1 MLLLATAPFF
11 LLSCKRKSGDD
22 FVRLTNVGKNYYD
35 KGEAEKA
42 VAAFQKA
49 LALNPTHPDA
59 HLNLANA
66 CLLANQP
73 ENALQHAQEVLK
85 LERDSGAA
93 HYVRGCAYLRLGQ
106 LTNAVQSLQEAKKI
120 DRTIN
125 AVSFQLGRAHQ
136 QLGQLEEAL
145 EQFQEVVQF
154 EPEHAAAHYNLSQV
168 LVRLGRADEANQ
180 ALAQHQKINAGKAGR
195 PTDPAIFERCQHT
208 QARLPFKLQQPDRNG
223 VTIRFADIT
232 ASAFG
237 GNAKNYHG
245 PVGVIDLRHD
255 GHNDLFVTESNGF
268 RLLLNTNG
276 AFQPRGDLL
285 PGIPDANYGRVLVA
299 DLNNDKYEDVAVL
312 GDKGSHVFKFA
323 TNDAVTD
330 ISKFSRLNEL
340 SANDGIVADMDFT
353 AKLDLIAIAGASNS
367 VRVLRNLGHPYF
379 SENTTNSGL
388 PLSLTG
394 ARQLLI
400 EDWNNDD
407 LQDLFVTREG
417 EPPLLLIK
425 QRGGPLLA
433 TNLTANW
440 PAGSVIAA
448 GDLNNDLRS
457 DLVIASKDQLV
468 CIFNGLTEQRTLSLA
483 GQPVT
488 SLSLLDYDSDGW
500 LDIIGAGAGL
510 RLWRNLGN
518 AGFEER
524 TSATGLD
531 KVVTGQVQAVVDAD
545 FDNDCDTDLLLTLGD
560 KSLQLLRN
568 NGGNANRQIK
578 IHLVGNKSNAS
589 GLGIR
594 LDVATGGLRLSRRVT
609 KLPVEIGVGPNR
621 QLDSLTVHWF
631 DLDLTYADV
640 KVDSCSVHTLDE
652 ATLPTGS
659 CPYLYAWDGK
669 QFRFVTDLLGAA
681 PAGLRLT
688 DTRFIDAD
696 PEEYVWIGDESLF
709 PPRDGYHVLQIT
721 EELREVLYLDEAKLV
736 VVDHPPETEVH
747 TTGKLRPGK
756 PFPPHEILTLHKP
769 RPLLKAINHQGTD
782 VTAALQQAD
791 GAVVS
796 PTQLRIPQ
804 LRGLAEPHSVT
815 LDFGELPLERPL
827 VLALTGWLRFGGG
840 MANVAASHNPDLPFP
855 FPTLEAETA
864 DGKWSQVDVVAG
876 APAGKTKRIVIDL
889 SGKLPAGSKR
899 LRIRTAFEIH
909 WDRIALLEKRD
920 NSQTRI
926 TTLAPDKSH
935 LHWRG
940 FSEYEA
946 LPWTQP
952 LTPDYETVSP
962 LARWTLNPTGWC
974 TRYGE
979 MGELIAQ
986 PDNALAL
993 INAGDELTL
1002 SFASDR
1008 LPSRPEG
1015 AVRDFF
1021 LYSVGWDKDSDFHC
1035 ELGWQV
1041 EPLPWSGMDDQR
1053 YGHQA
1058 RPVFPTDALMKKF
1071 NTRWVGPYT
1080 LTKRK

>member
-1 MLLLATAPFF
+1 
-11 LLSCKRKSGDD
+11 
-22 FVRLTNVGKNYYD
+22 
-35 KGEAEKA
+35 
-42 VAAFQKA
+42 
-49 LALNPTHPDA
+49 
-59 HLNLANA
+59 
-66 CLLANQP
+66 
-73 ENALQHAQEVLK
+73 
-85 LERDSGAA
+85 
-93 HYVRGCAYLRLGQ
+93 
-106 LTNAVQSLQEAKKI
+106 
-120 DRTIN
+120 
-125 AVSFQLGRAHQ
+125 
-136 QLGQLEEAL
+136 
-145 EQFQEVVQF
+145 
-154 EPEHAAAHYNLSQV
+154 
-168 LVRLGRADEANQ
+168 
-180 ALAQHQKINAGKAGR
+180 
-195 PTDPAIFERCQHT
+195 
-208 QARLPFKLQQPDRNG
+208 
-223 VTIRFADIT
+223 
-232 ASAFG
+232 
-237 GNAKNYHG
+237 
-245 PVGVIDLRHD
+245 
-255 GHNDLFVTESNGF
+255 
-268 RLLLNTNG
+268 
-276 AFQPRGDLL
+276 
-285 PGIPDANYGRVLVA
+285 
-299 DLNNDKYEDVAVL
+299 
-312 GDKGSHVFKFA
+312 
-323 TNDAVTD
+323 
-330 ISKFSRLNEL
+330 
-340 SANDGIVADMDFT
+340 
-353 AKLDLIAIAGASNS
+353 
-367 VRVLRNLGHPYF
+367 LRNLGHPYF

>member
-1 MLLLATAPFF
+1 
-11 LLSCKRKSGDD
+11 
-22 FVRLTNVGKNYYD
+22 
-35 KGEAEKA
+35 
-42 VAAFQKA
+42 
-49 LALNPTHPDA
+49 
-59 HLNLANA
+59 
-66 CLLANQP
+66 
-73 ENALQHAQEVLK
+73 
-85 LERDSGAA
+85 
-93 HYVRGCAYLRLGQ
+93 
-106 LTNAVQSLQEAKKI
+106 
-120 DRTIN
+120 
-125 AVSFQLGRAHQ
+125 
-136 QLGQLEEAL
+136 
-145 EQFQEVVQF
+145 VQF